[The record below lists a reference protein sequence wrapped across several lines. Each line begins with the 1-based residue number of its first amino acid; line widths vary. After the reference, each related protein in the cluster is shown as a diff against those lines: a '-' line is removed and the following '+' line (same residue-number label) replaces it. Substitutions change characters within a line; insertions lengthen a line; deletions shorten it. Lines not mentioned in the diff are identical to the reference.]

1 MKKIV
6 YILLLITLP
15 SLTSLA
21 QKLETAGI
29 VSIYTQGIGASDDLG
44 ESLYRIEVTKTEKFN
59 VLDRLDMMEIIQ
71 QLEVDP
77 KLVMA
82 KSVCLRLERLPT

>member
-44 ESLYRIEVTKTEKFN
+44 ESLYRIEVTKTEK
-59 VLDRLDMMEIIQ
+59 
-71 QLEVDP
+71 
-77 KLVMA
+77 
-82 KSVCLRLERLPT
+82 SVSYTHLTLPTIFRV